1 MTMNATAKFII
12 GLLLALTSFALAQTA
27 KTKPELKLESF
38 LVITETKDG
47 KTTER
52 FQAASS
58 AEPGQILE
66 YRVTASNNTEGP
78 VSSLNIE
85 LPIPKSTK
93 YLEGSA
99 TNTPT
104 VATLQASA
112 DNKRSFG
119 AIPLKRKVIKDGK
132 TVEELVNPNDYTNLR
147 WVLKA
152 PLQAKANFVF
162 KARVKVK

>member
-1 MTMNATAKFII
+1 MNATPRLII

-38 LVITETKDG
+38 LVIVDTKDG

-52 FQAASS
+52 FEIASS
-58 AEPGQILE
+58 ANPGQILE
-66 YRVTASNNTEGP
+66 YRVTATNNTAGP
-78 VSSLNIE
+78 VSSLNVE
-85 LPIPKSTK
+85 LPIPKNTK

-99 TNTPT
+99 TNAPT

-119 AIPLKRKVIKDGK
+119 GVPLKRKVLKEGK

-147 WVLKA
+147 WVLKS
-152 PLQAKANFVF
+152 PLQSKANLVF